1 MPVEQIVGLGQKSLM
16 EVLLLAGPILGIAII
31 VALLVNIMQVLTSL
45 QEMTISTVPRL
56 LAAAGGLF
64 FLMPWMWRHLGQFTV
79 QMLSDFRV
87 YLR

>member
-1 MPVEQIVGLGQKSLM
+1 MPMEQIVGLGQKSLL

-31 VALLVNIMQVLTSL
+31 VSLLVNIVQVLTSL
-45 QEMTISTVPRL
+45 QEVTISTVPRL

-64 FLMPWMWRHLGQFTV
+64 LLMPWMWRHIGQFTV
-79 QMLSDFRV
+79 QMLSDFRI

>member
-1 MPVEQIVGLGQKSLM
+1 
-16 EVLLLAGPILGIAII
+16 
-31 VALLVNIMQVLTSL
+31 MQVLTSL

-56 LAAAGGLF
+56 LAAAAALF

>member
-1 MPVEQIVGLGQKSLM
+1 MPLEQIVSLGQKSLM
-16 EVLLLAGPILGIAII
+16 EVLLLAGPILGIAVV
-31 VALLVNIMQVLTSL
+31 VALLVNILQVLTSL

-56 LAAAGGLF
+56 LAAAGALF

>member
-1 MPVEQIVGLGQKSLM
+1 VPVEQIVGLGQKSLM

>member
-1 MPVEQIVGLGQKSLM
+1 MPLQQIVGLGQKSLM

-31 VALLVNIMQVLTSL
+31 VSLLVNIAQVLTSL

-56 LAAAGGLF
+56 LAAAAGLF